1 MNIDRKLI
9 REIAKIKI
17 LESIDFKEVDKLMDA
32 GNDLINNLN
41 YVTWNVNGDA
51 EASLEKRLNELT
63 DSINMT
69 YSALQKVIEILKNN
83 DPINRDS

>member
-1 MNIDRKLI
+1 MKINRKLI

-17 LESIDFKEVDKLMDA
+17 LESIDFNKIDKLMDA
-32 GNDLINNLN
+32 GKASINNLN
-41 YVTWNVNGDA
+41 YVTWNVDGDT

-83 DPINRDS
+83 DSINRDS